1 MTALHGKDHER
12 GRQPTRS
19 VGFGDGRLT
28 IADRLEHH
36 AHPNT
41 TTSGGGRT
49 AAGAHRGPSVSDK
62 PGPTRESRDTC
73 FGRSKTTADQLAGPI
88 AILVIR

>member
-36 AHPNT
+36 AQAR
-41 TTSGGGRT
+41 SDRRAFSFVQDGGEGTPRPE
-49 AAGAHRGPSVSDK
+49 RF
-62 PGPTRESRDTC
+62 R
-73 FGRSKTTADQLAGPI
+73 
-88 AILVIR
+88 